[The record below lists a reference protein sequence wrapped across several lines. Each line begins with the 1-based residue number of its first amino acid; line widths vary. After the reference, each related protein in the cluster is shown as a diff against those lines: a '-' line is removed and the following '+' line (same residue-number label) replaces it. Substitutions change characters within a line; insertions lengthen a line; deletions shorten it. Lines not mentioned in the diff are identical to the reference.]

1 MRSRYIGL
9 DGIVVPEHILNK
21 KPIDGFKVIYQP
33 SGCLW
38 RIVQLEKSQST
49 GLEMKFWPSSKV
61 NTINWIKY
69 EKTGLNMWY
78 SVAGKLEQTYHE
90 FLGKRHGEC
99 YEFCTNSRKFYYE
112 GTDITNEV
120 LTLIENREE
129 YTKEDKFNIFIKYG
143 SNFKLYDEYMY
154 HVNLD
159 EIIKFCST
167 K

>member
-21 KPIDGFKVIYQP
+21 KPIDGYKVIYQP

-38 RIVQLEKSQST
+38 RIIQIEKSLST
-49 GLEMKFWPSSKV
+49 GLELKFWPSSNT

-69 EKTGLNMWY
+69 ERTGLNMWY

-90 FLGKRHGEC
+90 FSGKRHGEC
-99 YEFCTNSRKFYYE
+99 YEYCTNSRKFYYE
-112 GTDITNEV
+112 GTDITHEV
-120 LTLIENREE
+120 LHLIENREE

-143 SNFKLYDEYMY
+143 ANFKLYEEYY
-154 HVNLD
+154 HHIELQN
-159 EIIKFCST
+159 IIKFCST